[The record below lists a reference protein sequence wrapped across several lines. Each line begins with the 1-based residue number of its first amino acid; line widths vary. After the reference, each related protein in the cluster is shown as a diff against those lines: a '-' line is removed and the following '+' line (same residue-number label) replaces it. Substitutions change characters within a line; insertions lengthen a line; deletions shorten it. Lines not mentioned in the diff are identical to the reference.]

1 MAYDLPP
8 FTVGAH
14 LQLASVD
21 ARVDEAL
28 AEGSARFQIQVFS
41 AAHLVMS
48 FHVFANTSVDG
59 REPVRYKYPAKGR
72 IHRD

>member
-28 AEGSARFQIQVFS
+28 AEGSVRLRIQVFS
-41 AAHLVMS
+41 AAHLVMV
-48 FHVFANTSVDG
+48 FRVFANTGMRG
-59 REPVRYKYPAKGR
+59 REPVRYKYPAQGR
-72 IHRD
+72 I

>member
-1 MAYDLPP
+1 MAYEFPP
-8 FTVGAH
+8 FSVGAH

-21 ARVDEAL
+21 AGVDEAL
-28 AEGSARFQIQVFS
+28 AEGSARLQIKVFS

-48 FHVFANTSVDG
+48 FHVFANTSVHG
-59 REPVRYKYPAKGR
+59 REPVGYKYPAKGR